1 MAGRDASANLG
12 GMLSQ
17 IGGAFG
23 AAGQSVGQGLMRPI
37 TMAFRPTVNMADPES
52 LRKQAAFYGRV
63 GDTEQQ
69 RMFSTQ
75 AETVAEKQQ
84 VEAQRTGQA
93 AVADIQRQM
102 QETLGNKALTPEQK
116 SAALMDLQNKANAAA
131 QTYKLNPLQT
141 ATLASDIERDFNN
154 RLLQEGQLTD
164 RLTQQART
172 EAQATGQGVIAG
184 LRRQM
189 SETLSNP
196 ALTSEQQ
203 RNRLAAL
210 QVQVDDAAVK
220 YQLPATQYMALS
232 ENVQQSYTQQESNQL
247 SLQVARN
254 TNQRTLALKALE
266 AAYAK
271 NATDPDAYQAA
282 RVEIQKTH
290 PGLVRQFDRAEEK
303 YKADKEAAERA
314 AAGTGEFSEE
324 EKTYYGSLGMS
335 DEAIAAA
342 NKLGLRKSFRAQMSN
357 LAIARAAEERAA
369 ARGSAIE
376 YGVIQDVIPSVVKE
390 IRDREGSGKDA
401 GWFWFDAGAAEVIN
415 DLLEEQDGTGLKEL
429 SARVKAS
436 GARTIEEVKKVVLM
450 ELERNEP
457 GSLGSL
463 LASNPDY
470 DALFTPTT
478 PPASATDKKDDDDK
492 QDGTTTVTLPNGQT
506 ATIKQKSS

>member
-1 MAGRDASANLG
+1 
-12 GMLSQ
+12 
-17 IGGAFG
+17 
-23 AAGQSVGQGLMRPI
+23 
-37 TMAFRPTVNMADPES
+37 MAFRPQVNMADPES

-69 RMFSTQ
+69 RMFGTQ
-75 AETVAEKQQ
+75 AETVAEKQR
-84 VEAQRTGQA
+84 VETQLTGQA

-102 QETLGNKALTPEQK
+102 QETLGNKALTPAQQ
-116 SAALMDLQNKANAAA
+116 SAALMDLQAKANAAA

-164 RLTQQART
+164 RLTQKART

-203 RNRLAAL
+203 RNKLAAL

-220 YQLPATQYMALS
+220 YQLPATQYMTLS
-232 ENVQQSYTQQESNQL
+232 ENVRQSYTQQESNQL
-247 SLQVARN
+247 SLEVARN

-303 YKADKEAAERA
+303 YKADKEAAEQA

-324 EKTYYGSLGMS
+324 EKTLYGRLGMS
-335 DEAIAAA
+335 DEAIANANQ
-342 NKLGLRKSFRAQMSN
+342 NKLGLRKSFRAQMMT
-357 LAIARAAEERAA
+357 LAIARAAEERAS
-369 ARGSAIE
+369 ARGSAID

-390 IRDREGSGKDA
+390 IRDREGSGKDE
-401 GWFWFDAGAAEVIN
+401 GWFYFDAGAAEIIN
-415 DLLEEQDGTGLKEL
+415 DLLEDEDGVGLKEL
-429 SARVKAS
+429 SARVKSS
-436 GARTIEEVKKVVLM
+436 GARTIEDVKRVVLQ
-450 ELERNEP
+450 ELERTEP
-457 GSLGSL
+457 GSIGAL
-463 LASNPDY
+463 LAKNPDY
-470 DALFTPTT
+470 NILIN
-478 PPASATDKKDDDDK
+478 PPAPAAPATNKKDDDDK
-492 QDGTTTVTLPNGQT
+492 QNGTTTVTLPNGQT